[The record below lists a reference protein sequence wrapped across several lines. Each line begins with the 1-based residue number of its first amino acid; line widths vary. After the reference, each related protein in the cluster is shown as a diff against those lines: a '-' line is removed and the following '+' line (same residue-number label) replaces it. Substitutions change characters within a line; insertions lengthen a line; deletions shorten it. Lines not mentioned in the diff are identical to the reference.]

1 MRFSRISVF
10 LTGNASK
17 SSSSYKPVFNLI
29 SIYFFSISAKFI
41 FSYFS
46 AFAFFKTEANIF
58 MDEAGSGAFE
68 TYSRG
73 EAVEA
78 CSSAPLGVQIAGLFN
93 KPSGT
98 I

>member
-17 SSSSYKPVFNLI
+17 SSSSYKPAFNFT

-46 AFAFFKTEANIF
+46 CFAFFKTLVNIF
-58 MDEAGSGAFE
+58 IDEAGSGAVE
-68 TYSRG
+68 TFSIG
-73 EAVEA
+73 DTVEA
-78 CSSAPLGVQIAGLFN
+78 CSSAPLGV
-93 KPSGT
+93 
-98 I
+98 